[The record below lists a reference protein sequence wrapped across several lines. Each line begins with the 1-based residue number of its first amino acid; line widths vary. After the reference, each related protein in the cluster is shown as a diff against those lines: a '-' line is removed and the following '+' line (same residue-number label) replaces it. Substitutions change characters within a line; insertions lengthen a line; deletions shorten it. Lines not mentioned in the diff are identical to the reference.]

1 VWTLSFGC
9 SPTPEGEL
17 LRPYLDLMQQS
28 LPEAYDC
35 VDGTLDAD
43 FWPACP
49 ADEMPA
55 LATETLPYDP
65 ATDSWSK

>member
-1 VWTLSFGC
+1 
-9 SPTPEGEL
+9 
-17 LRPYLDLMQQS
+17 MQQS

-55 LATETLPYDP
+55 LATETLFYDP